1 MNNYNYNNGYPY
13 NNYGYNNNYLPNTYN
28 LPTFQPNG
36 AQTNQGN
43 IINTYAYVNGL
54 EGAKSFQIKPNS
66 TMMLMDSDNPFI
78 YMKTS
83 NAMGQSVLRYFAIK
97 EVSEEQV
104 KNVGKQTYDEFVS
117 KKDFEG
123 IIQRLKLLEE
133 KLNQT
138 TPISQSATIKE

>member
-13 NNYGYNNNYLPNTYN
+13 NNYGYNNNY

-83 NAMGQSVLRYFAIK
+83 NAMGQSVLRYFEIK
-97 EVSEEQV
+97 EISEEQV

-138 TPISQSATIKE
+138 TPISQSTTIKE